1 LGPASTT
8 AHWQVE
14 AAAELQ
20 EILVIQDI
28 VEMTIQHHAV
38 FQKNTNVVFDEKL
51 WLFRVLIRST
61 ATKLDHQMECLLVK
75 L

>member
-14 AAAELQ
+14 AAAKLQ

-38 FQKNTNVVFDEKL
+38 FQKT
-51 WLFRVLIRST
+51 
-61 ATKLDHQMECLLVK
+61 QMLCLMK
-75 L
+75 NSGCFES